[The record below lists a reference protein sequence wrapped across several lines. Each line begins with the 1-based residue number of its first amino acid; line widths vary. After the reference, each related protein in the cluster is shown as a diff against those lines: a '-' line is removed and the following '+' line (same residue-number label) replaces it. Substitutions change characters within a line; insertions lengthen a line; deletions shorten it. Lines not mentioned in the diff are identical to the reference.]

1 MMLVPQPAHSSMLLP
16 AHAPTLPALYP
27 ETSPEKDSSEMKH
40 FLTPHLLART
50 VKVAVIGTGGNGSV
64 VAMGLPYIH
73 QAMLLAGHP
82 GGLDVTLID
91 GDVVSESNCIRQP
104 FGRSE
109 VGLPKATV
117 LVSRINLFWDLRWES
132 VPERLSDEHRLWE
145 FDLVIGCVDTR
156 SARAEIEK
164 RITGL
169 RSRVS
174 YYLDLGNAADGG
186 QFVLGQ
192 PLNSR
197 NPRKAERLRTVAELL
212 PEIVD
217 PSLDDDSVPSCSA
230 LESLERQQAFVNQTL
245 ASHALA
251 MLARLFRYGGLDHH
265 HGAFVSIG
273 RQNVQP
279 LMIDPVGWRKLR
291 RRAR

>member
-1 MMLVPQPAHSSMLLP
+1 
-16 AHAPTLPALYP
+16 
-27 ETSPEKDSSEMKH
+27 MKH
-40 FLTPHLLART
+40 TLSSHLLTRT
-50 VKVAVIGTGGNGSV
+50 VNVAVIGTGGNGSV

-73 QAMLLAGHP
+73 QAMLVAGHP
-82 GGLDVTLID
+82 GGLAVTLID
-91 GDVVSESNCIRQP
+91 GDVVSESNCVRQP

-117 LVSRINLFWDLRWES
+117 LVSRINLFWDLRWKS

-156 SARAEIEK
+156 AARAEIEK

-169 RSRVS
+169 RSRIS
-174 YYLDLGNAADGG
+174 YYLDLGNSTDSG

-192 PLNSR
+192 PLNGR
-197 NPRKAERLRTVAELL
+197 NRRKANRLRTVAEVF

-217 PSLDDDSVPSCSA
+217 PSLDDDLIPSCSA
-230 LESLERQQAFVNQTL
+230 LESLERQESFVNQTL

-279 LMIDPVGWRKLR
+279 LMIDPAGWRKLR
-291 RRAR
+291 RRAEGRNGSVDR

>member
-1 MMLVPQPAHSSMLLP
+1 
-16 AHAPTLPALYP
+16 
-27 ETSPEKDSSEMKH
+27 MKH

-50 VKVAVIGTGGNGSV
+50 VKVAVIGAGGNGSV

-91 GDVVSESNCIRQP
+91 GDVVSESNCVRQP

-117 LVSRINLFWDLRWES
+117 LVSRINLFWDLGWKS
-132 VPERLSDEHRLWE
+132 VSERLSGEHRLGE

-164 RITGL
+164 GVTGS
-169 RSRVS
+169 RSLVS
-174 YYLDLGNAADGG
+174 YYLDMGNGPDGG

-192 PLNSR
+192 PRNSR
-197 NPRKAERLRTVAELL
+197 NPRKAKRLRTVAELF

-230 LESLERQQAFVNQTL
+230 LESLERQEAFMNQTL

-251 MLARLFRYGGLDHH
+251 MLARLFRYGGLEHH

-273 RQNVQP
+273 RQNAQP
-279 LMIDPVGWRKLR
+279 LMIDPAGWRKLR
-291 RRAR
+291 RRAG

>member
-1 MMLVPQPAHSSMLLP
+1 
-16 AHAPTLPALYP
+16 
-27 ETSPEKDSSEMKH
+27 MKH

-82 GGLDVTLID
+82 GGLDVSLID
-91 GDVVSESNCIRQP
+91 GDVVSESNCVRQP

-164 RITGL
+164 RVTGL

-174 YYLDLGNAADGG
+174 YYLDLGNNADGG

-197 NPRKAERLRTVAELL
+197 NPRKAVRLRTVAELF
-212 PEIVD
+212 PEIVN
-217 PSLDDDSVPSCSA
+217 PALDDDAIPSCSA
-230 LESLERQQAFVNQTL
+230 LESLSRQEPFVNQTL

-291 RRAR
+291 RRARCGR